1 MADARLQSDEDDDA
15 AGASWE
21 EQKAK
26 WGARGAR
33 GMRTCAPGKECL
45 ADGKTGRQALEEYY
59 EDANE
64 VPEDA
69 FVKSLAEARAAKEK
83 WRQGAGEGSRASQR
97 RRKRAGGAM
106 SAAAPAFAP
115 AAAAGAMSAAAPAFA
130 PAARAPAARKPS
142 AAAPAFTPAAPAP
155 VAPKAAKPRATPKP
169 AKRRSGETAPAT
181 KPKRARTSS
190 VGLSSLFLT
199 SPTTHTRARA
209 AAGGA
214 PRNLGEGL
222 WVRDTAPGKGRTAAA
237 GSTVA
242 VLYTCRL
249 HATNKR
255 VDHRSNPNS
264 PFAFILGRGVVVEGL
279 DRGLEGMAVGG
290 ERELV
295 VPAPLGYGSAGAPP
309 RVPPDAAL
317 HFSVKLLRVG
327 DADEDAAQG
336 GKRRRARGA
345 RGGARAAKKKLAA
358 KTRAAGEK

>member
-1 MADARLQSDEDDDA
+1 MADARLQGDDDDA

-69 FVKSLAEARAAKEK
+69 FVKSLAEARTAKEK
-83 WRQGAGEGSRASQR
+83 RRQGAGEGSRASQR

-115 AAAAGAMSAAAPAFA
+115 AAAGGAMSAAAPAFA
-130 PAARAPAARKPS
+130 PAARVAAARKPS

-155 VAPKAAKPRATPKP
+155 AAPKAAKPRATPQP

-209 AAGGA
+209 AAGGV

-222 WVRDTAPGKGRTAAA
+222 WVRDTAPGKGRAAAA

-327 DADEDAAQG
+327 AADEDAAQG

>member
-115 AAAAGAMSAAAPAFA
+115 AA
-130 PAARAPAARKPS
+130 RAPAARKPS
-142 AAAPAFTPAAPAP
+142 AAAPAFTPVAPAL

-222 WVRDTAPGKGRTAAA
+222 WVRDTAPGKGRAAAA